1 MNKCNAKTMSVVNNP
16 INPSGALVATF
27 SNTKI
32 TSLINANS
40 SNKLTNK
47 SHAIKYEKGG
57 GGGSEEATIDDFS
70 SSMSTL
76 KSASL
81 ETPSHTQS
89 SNKINNQENF
99 LTNENLLRNKNGV
112 MDHRVRFLIEFFA
125 GAAGGAVSRTATAP
139 IDRLRTVFQV
149 QSVDISKNE
158 LSVRKIWDFM
168 IIEGKWHSLWRGK
181 LKFNFLEL

>member
-40 SNKLTNK
+40 SSKLTNK

-57 GGGSEEATIDDFS
+57 GSEEAIDDFS
-70 SSMSTL
+70 SMSAL
-76 KSASL
+76 KSTSI
-81 ETPSHTQS
+81 ETPSHTQ

-181 LKFNFLEL
+181 LKTII

>member
-16 INPSGALVATF
+16 ISPSGALVATF

-32 TSLINANS
+32 TSLINSNTTNKT
-40 SNKLTNK
+40 SNKSTTM
-47 SHAIKYEKGG
+47 KYEKGG
-57 GGGSEEATIDDFS
+57 GSGSGDEES
-70 SSMSTL
+70 SL
-76 KSASL
+76 KIKTAESSL
-81 ETPSHTQS
+81 NVNS
-89 SNKINNQENF
+89 KANQENF
-99 LTNENLLRNKNGV
+99 LTKDNIFRNNNGA

-168 IIEGKWHSLWRGK
+168 IIEGKWQSLWRGK
-181 LKFNFLEL
+181 ITFF